1 MYPIFIGYIWY
12 MFGICQVYDHLTVL
26 TWVLCVGIYLLY
38 VGLNTKYVCHLY
50 CIYMVYVW
58 YMSNILLIYDHFVR
72 ISGIRPIYVLCKILT
87 PVTLPSRY
95 GISRNIV
102 VIGMY
107 YSWYIPYLDG
117 NVTGVKI
124 LHKTD
129 VGHITDIRTNWSYVW
144 YNTNICVEYLTYL
157 DYIWYMYGIFQL

>member
-1 MYPIFIGYIWY
+1 MNAIYIVYIWN
-12 MFGICQVYDHLTVL
+12 MFGIYQVYDQLK
-26 TWVLCVGIYLLY
+26 WVFFVGICLLY
-38 VGLNTKYVCHLY
+38 VGLNTKYVCYLY
-50 CIYMVYVW
+50 CIYVVYVW
-58 YMSNILLIYDHFVR
+58 YMSNIFMNYDQLVR
-72 ISGIRPIYVLCKILT
+72 ISGICPTYVLCKILT